1 LQGSKLS
8 LTTTLWLTPG
18 GSGDGGDMVRWSKMV
33 DTREIE
39 SARNTVRIMEFVLW
53 NQQLASIASS
63 TQSDVLSV
71 TNFIDIL

>member
-1 LQGSKLS
+1 
-8 LTTTLWLTPG
+8 
-18 GSGDGGDMVRWSKMV
+18 MV